1 MKPASSGLAQY
12 NNNLRHVLL
21 NSTSNSATQAV
32 RTDMFRASLVDN
44 PLWSSP
50 CEVFRLEVWVLS
62 LRRTENAE
70 EKTQAGRDCF
80 QAASG

>member
-44 PLWSSP
+44 PLGEQKSINKAITTSR
-50 CEVFRLEVWVLS
+50 EREHL
-62 LRRTENAE
+62 
-70 EKTQAGRDCF
+70 K
-80 QAASG
+80 